1 MKKALATLLLLSFC
15 MALVGCVSVSYES
28 TASLEPLQSWPEN
41 EYTAEIPQPTID
53 DDSGIAYSAVTDS
66 TWQDTYG
73 IIIDGLTYDQY
84 KAYQSALYDAGYRLN
99 RNAHIYESGTT
110 PVFPDE
116 PSAPGLTVAETVAI
130 RDGKEIPVATSV
142 SYWGKGTT
150 SVSLSYH
157 VLTEDGK
164 TSEPSLF
171 INIDLH
177 TTPFVYSL
185 EEQDTFPENEYS
197 EWIKAPTFAADCTI
211 ASGRGT
217 LGEKDMYCIR
227 LDGVSSEQYNQYLEL
242 LRESGFT
249 EPSKGSDVIVYPGVT
264 ADGEEAG
271 DLPVGIFRPGTHIE
285 SPFDGISD
293 SYYQPE
299 DVRWQG
305 KITKE
310 ATDIYCYVQYN
321 SGKSYTFTND
331 EVINEAIADP
341 MMLICIMSVEGT
353 GLEAGE

>member
-1 MKKALATLLLLSFC
+1 MKKALAILLLLSFC
-15 MALVGCVSVSYES
+15 MALVGCVYDPYGS
-28 TASLEPLQSWPEN
+28 TASLEPLPSWPEN
-41 EYTAEIPQPTID
+41 EYTAEIPKQTID
-53 DDSGIAYSAVTDS
+53 DDSSIAYFAVTDS
-66 TWQDTYG
+66 TRQDTYC
-73 IIIDGLTYDQY
+73 IVIEGLTYDQY
-84 KAYQSALYDAGYRLN
+84 KAYQSALYNAGYGLDRDI
-99 RNAHIYESGTT
+99 HIYESGTT

-116 PSAPGLTVAETVAI
+116 PSAPWGTAPGVVAI
-130 RDGKEIPVATSV
+130 RDGKEVPVAISG
-142 SYWGKGTT
+142 SQWGKGTT
-150 SVSLSYH
+150 SVSLSHH
-157 VLTEDGK
+157 VLIEDGK

-242 LRESGFT
+242 LQDSGFT
-249 EPSKGSDVIVYPGVT
+249 ELSKASSVIVVEGTDQPGIGSPHVT
-264 ADGEEAG
+264 R
-271 DLPVGIFRPGTHIE
+271 LE
-285 SPFDGISD
+285 SPFDRIISD
-293 SYYQPE
+293 RYHPE
-299 DVRWQG
+299 DVRWEG

-321 SGKSYTFTND
+321 SGKSYAFTND